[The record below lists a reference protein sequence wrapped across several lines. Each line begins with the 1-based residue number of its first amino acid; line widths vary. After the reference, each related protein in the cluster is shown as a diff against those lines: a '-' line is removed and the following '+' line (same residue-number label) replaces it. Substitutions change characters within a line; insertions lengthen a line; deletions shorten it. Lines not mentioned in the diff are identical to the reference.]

1 MKNMKKIPEVLEPLP
16 YGGDRKPG
24 EPTEDEIKA
33 MRATMPGR
41 PVHQSRD
48 PQRRARVQ
56 THGSSYRTH
65 RDG

>member
-1 MKNMKKIPEVLEPLP
+1 MQLKSIKPLPELP

-24 EPTEDEIKA
+24 EPTEDEIRA
-33 MRATMPGR
+33 MMATMPGR

-56 THGSSYRTH
+56 THGSSYRTQ

>member
-1 MKNMKKIPEVLEPLP
+1 MRLKSIRPLPELP

-24 EPTEDEIKA
+24 EPTDDEIRA
-33 MRATMPGR
+33 MMATMPGR

>member
-1 MKNMKKIPEVLEPLP
+1 MQLKSIKPLP
-16 YGGDRKPG
+16 ELRYGGDRKPG

-33 MRATMPGR
+33 MMATMPGR

-56 THGSSYRTH
+56 THGSSYRTQ

>member
-1 MKNMKKIPEVLEPLP
+1 MRYPSIKPLPELP

-33 MRATMPGR
+33 TMATMPGR

-56 THGSSYRTH
+56 THGSSYRTQ

>member
-1 MKNMKKIPEVLEPLP
+1 MQLKSIKPLPELP

-24 EPTEDEIKA
+24 EPTEDEIRA
-33 MRATMPGR
+33 MMATMPGR

-56 THGSSYRTH
+56 THGNSYRTH

>member
-1 MKNMKKIPEVLEPLP
+1 MPSKSIKPLPPLP

-33 MRATMPGR
+33 MMATMPGR

-56 THGSSYRTH
+56 TYGSSYRTQ

>member
-1 MKNMKKIPEVLEPLP
+1 MKNMKKTPEALKPLP

-24 EPTEDEIKA
+24 EPTEQEIKA
-33 MRATMPGR
+33 MMATMPGR

-56 THGSSYRTH
+56 TYGSSYRTH

>member
-1 MKNMKKIPEVLEPLP
+1 MLYQSINPLPPLP

-33 MRATMPGR
+33 MMATMPGK
-41 PVHQSRD
+41 PVYEAAD
-48 PQRRARVQ
+48 PQRRARMQ
-56 THGSSYRTH
+56 TYGRSYRTQ

>member
-1 MKNMKKIPEVLEPLP
+1 MRLKSIRPLPELP

-33 MRATMPGR
+33 MMATMPGR

-48 PQRRARVQ
+48 RQRRARVQ
-56 THGSSYRTH
+56 THGSSYRTQ

>member
-1 MKNMKKIPEVLEPLP
+1 MTNMKKTREALKPLP

-24 EPTEDEIKA
+24 EPTEGEIKA
-33 MRATMPGR
+33 MMATMPGR

-56 THGSSYRTH
+56 TYGSSYRTQ

>member
-1 MKNMKKIPEVLEPLP
+1 MQLKSIEPLPPPP

-24 EPTEDEIKA
+24 EPREDEIRA
-33 MRATMPGR
+33 MMATMPGR
-41 PVHQSRD
+41 PVHESRD

-56 THGSSYRTH
+56 THGSSYRTQ